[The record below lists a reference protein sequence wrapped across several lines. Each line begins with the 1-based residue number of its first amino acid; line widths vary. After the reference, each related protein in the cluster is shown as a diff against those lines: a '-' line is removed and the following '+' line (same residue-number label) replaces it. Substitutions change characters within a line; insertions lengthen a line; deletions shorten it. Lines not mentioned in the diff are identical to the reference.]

1 MSKVYL
7 VTDGY
12 YSDYHVL
19 GVYAT
24 MEKAEQAKLLYAAD
38 NDIEEHELDAV
49 PDSPPGLVP
58 FVVTTTFSGDV
69 RTIYRESADQF
80 SPRWHVANWYGDSSD
95 PCGRF
100 YMWARD
106 EQHAVRIANEW
117 RAQNAAPGLW
127 DIYKMCRVVQSYAET
142 DLSKLYKESCQKPPE
157 L

>member
-12 YSDYHVL
+12 YSDYHVR
-19 GVYAT
+19 GVYST

-38 NDIEEHELDAV
+38 NDIEEYELDAV

-58 FVVTTTFSGDV
+58 FVVTITFSGDV
-69 RTIYRESADQF
+69 KDVYRESAVQF
-80 SPRWHVANWYGDSSD
+80 EPRWYVTNWDGS

-106 EQHAVRIANEW
+106 EQHAVKIANEW
-117 RAQNAAPGLW
+117 RAQIAALGLW
-127 DIYKMCRVVQSYAET
+127 DIYKMCRVAQSYAET

>member
-12 YSDYHVL
+12 YSDYRVL

-38 NDIEEHELDAV
+38 NDIEEYELDVV

-58 FVVTTTFSGDV
+58 FVVTITVSGDV

-80 SPRWHVANWYGDSSD
+80 SPRWHVANWDGNLN
-95 PCGRF
+95 GLF

-106 EQHAVRIANEW
+106 EQHAVKIANEW
-117 RAQNAAPGLW
+117 RAQIAALGLW
-127 DIYKMCRVVQSYAET
+127 DIYKMCRVTQSYAET

>member
-7 VTDGY
+7 VTDGW
-12 YSDYHVL
+12 YSDYRVL

-38 NDIEEHELDAV
+38 NDIEEYELDAV

-58 FVVTTTFSGDV
+58 FVVTITFSGGV
-69 RTIYRESADQF
+69 EGVYRESVVQF
-80 SPRWHVANWYGDSSD
+80 EPRWYVTNWYSS

-106 EQHAVRIANEW
+106 EQHAVKIANEW
-117 RAQNAAPGLW
+117 RAQIAALGLW
-127 DIYKMCRVVQSYAET
+127 DIYKMCCVAQSYAET
-142 DLSKLYKESCQKPPE
+142 DLSKLYEESCQKPPE

>member
-12 YSDYHVL
+12 YSDYRVR
-19 GVYAT
+19 GVYST

-38 NDIEEHELDAV
+38 NDIEKYELDAV

-58 FVVTTTFSGDV
+58 FVVTITSSGDV
-69 RTIYRESADQF
+69 RNAYRESADQF
-80 SPRWHVANWYGDSSD
+80 SPRWHVTNWYGD
-95 PCGRF
+95 PCGLF

-106 EQHAVRIANEW
+106 EQHAVKIANEW
-117 RAQNAAPGLW
+117 RAQIAALGLW
-127 DIYKMCRVVQSYAET
+127 DIYKMVRVSRSSADTELQKVYR
-142 DLSKLYKESCQKPPE
+142 ESCQTPPE

>member
-7 VTDGY
+7 VTDGD

-24 MEKAEQAKLLYAAD
+24 TEKAEEAKLLYAAD
-38 NDIEEHELDAV
+38 NDIEEYELDAV

-58 FVVTTTFSGDV
+58 FVVTITFSGDV
-69 RTIYRESADQF
+69 RDAYRESADQF
-80 SPRWHVANWYGDSSD
+80 SPRWHVANWDRN

-106 EQHAVRIANEW
+106 EQHAVKIANEW
-117 RAQNAAPGLW
+117 RAQIAALGLW
-127 DIYKMCRVVQSYAET
+127 DIYKMCRVTQSYAET
-142 DLSKLYKESCQKPPE
+142 DLSKLYKESCQTPPE